1 MICDEN
7 GFLASVHQLTSFSDM
22 LVALCLDAEET
33 QNYSGFALQAKGW
46 AQRVHELNTEIRE
59 YMQAGRQAE
68 AESERS
74 PLRGSVLKQEQSFEG
89 AVL

>member
-33 QNYSGFALQAKGW
+33 QNYSGFALQAQGW
-46 AQRVHELNTEIRE
+46 ERRVHQLNTEIRE
-59 YMQAGRQAE
+59 YMEADRQAE
-68 AESERS
+68 RSGPLEDIAE
-74 PLRGSVLKQEQSFEG
+74 
-89 AVL
+89 AA